1 MRGIILAGGKG
12 SRLHPLTRV
21 TNKHLLPVGREP
33 MLYHPLRQLV
43 GANITEILVV
53 TSVEH
58 MGAIVDCLG
67 SGAEF
72 DCELTYRVQETAG
85 GIAHALAL
93 AERFANGERIAVIL
107 GDNVFE
113 RSIAPYA
120 EHFRGGMRF
129 GARIVLAEVEDPGR
143 YGVAVVSGPRV
154 VSMRRSQPIPSQP
167 TPSRVSTSTT
177 GTSSRSSVVSSRRH
191 AASWRSPT
199 STAPTSRAV
208 GWSTTSAWVTGQ
220 MRAYLSRTEKRTSYF
235 TRARIG
241 SCRMSK
247 RMLVTG
253 GAGFI
258 GSNFV
263 HYMLAEHSD
272 VEIVTLDLL
281 TYAGS
286 MENLDGVDQSRHR
299 LIHGDIN
306 DTGLV
311 RRLLATE
318 TIDTIVHLAAE
329 THVDRSIAGPTVF
342 VATNV
347 CGTFTLLEAVR
358 LSGRRSASTMCRPTR
373 CTGRWL
379 SGSDRSMKHL
389 PTGRTL
395 PTPPA
400 RLRATISC
408 ALTVKRMVFLS
419 LSRTA
424 QTITA
429 RDNTPKSSSQR

>member
-1 MRGIILAGGKG
+1 MKGIILAGGKG

-154 VSMRRSQPIPSQP
+154 VSIEEKPADPK
-167 TPSRVSTSTT
+167 STY
-177 GTSSRSSVVSSRRH
+177 
-191 AASWRSPT
+191 A
-199 STAPTSRAV
+199 
-208 GWSTTSAWVTGQ
+208 VTGLYFYDRDVFEIIRGLQ
-220 MRAYLSRTEKRTSYF
+220 PSARGELEITDVNSAYLARGRLEYDVCVGHWTDAGVFESY
-235 TRARIG
+235 REANELLHASQNRI
-241 SCRMSK
+241 
-247 RMLVTG
+247 LP
-253 GAGFI
+253 
-258 GSNFV
+258 
-263 HYMLAEHSD
+263 
-272 VEIVTLDLL
+272 
-281 TYAGS
+281 
-286 MENLDGVDQSRHR
+286 
-299 LIHGDIN
+299 
-306 DTGLV
+306 
-311 RRLLATE
+311 
-318 TIDTIVHLAAE
+318 
-329 THVDRSIAGPTVF
+329 HV
-342 VATNV
+342 
-347 CGTFTLLEAVR
+347 
-358 LSGRRSASTMCRPTR
+358 
-373 CTGRWL
+373 
-379 SGSDRSMKHL
+379 
-389 PTGRTL
+389 
-395 PTPPA
+395 
-400 RLRATISC
+400 
-408 ALTVKRMVFLS
+408 
-419 LSRTA
+419 
-424 QTITA
+424 
-429 RDNTPKSSSQR
+429 